1 MSKITFYAAYFIF
14 VFTLLITQTAN
25 AQLFDNGDIAS
36 EISSIVSNMP
46 GDSGNNYSEPSQNQ
60 QDTWADMLDELFQ
73 ADYADAAN
81 LANQVDYD
89 LTIYSDQPSG
99 ETYYLLT
106 SNNAN
111 YWGTYVFNPNYC
123 RELVIQAP
131 HPRKDFN
138 TARQG
143 IHVFRES
150 ESMLFM
156 MAGTHRCNHSDPA
169 GCSGST
175 RVCGEA
181 MPVDYR
187 ISDLAHRTTTL
198 FQRTTE
204 ELFFA
209 FGGSYFL
216 SLHGFTMGNGDPYV
230 IMSNGTRQTP
240 NPDYISV
247 LANQLDLLDPVLT
260 FEIGHINQNWDRLL
274 GFTNTQGRLINGSNN
289 HCSSNATTTD
299 GRFLHIEQEKTRLRN
314 NQSGWD
320 IMAGAVINTFPCS
333 VLPVQ
338 WQHFDV
344 VENEKKE
351 VVCEWTTS
359 AETGNAHFELERM
372 VPTSD
377 WTVIAKI
384 PGQGNTQTETQYSY
398 TDTNPLPGSSYYRI
412 RQVDFDGTSSVSEI
426 REIKRSKAI
435 QQIYPNPSN
444 GLLQIQMDAHPGGE
458 LQVFNAMG
466 QTVIHH
472 QMTASPYSSTQTLDL
487 SHLPDGWYWVAY
499 QEEKIRILKAR
510 N

>member
-1 MSKITFYAAYFIF
+1 MSKITFCPSCYIF
-14 VFTLLITQTAN
+14 VFTLLLTHLAH

-73 ADYADAAN
+73 ADYAAAAN

-150 ESMLFM
+150 ESMFFM
-156 MAGTHRCNHSDPA
+156 MAGTHRCNHSDPS

-175 RVCGEA
+175 RVCGELI
-181 MPVDYR
+181 PVDYR

-204 ELFFA
+204 KLFFA

-230 IMSNGTRQTP
+230 ILSNGTRQTP
-240 NPDYISV
+240 NPDYIST
-247 LANQLDLLDPVLT
+247 LANQLDLIDPVLT
-260 FEIGHINQNWDRLL
+260 FEIAHINLNWDRLI

-314 NQSGWD
+314 DQSGWD
-320 IMAGAVINTFPCS
+320 KMADAVINTFPCAAM
-333 VLPVQ
+333 PVQ
-338 WQHFDV
+338 WKQF
-344 VENEKKE
+344 E
-351 VVCEWTTS
+351 VIASNPGQVRCEWTTS
-359 AETGNAHFELERM
+359 TETGNAYFELERM
-372 VPTSD
+372 IPTAN

-384 PGQGNTQTETQYSY
+384 PGQGNSQTETQYSY
-398 TDTNPLPGSSYYRI
+398 IDSHPLPGSSYYRV
-412 RQVDFDGTSSVSEI
+412 RQVDFDGSYSYSEM
-426 REIKRSKAI
+426 REVKRSKAI
-435 QQIYPNPSN
+435 QQVYPNPSN
-444 GLLQIQMDAHPGGE
+444 GLLQIQLAPHEGGE

-466 QTVIHH
+466 QTVARH
-472 QMTASPYSSTQTLDL
+472 QMTASKHDSVQTLDL
-487 SHLPDGWYWVAY
+487 SPLPDGWYWLTY
-499 QEEKIRILKAR
+499 QEEKMRILKTR
-510 N
+510 